1 MTTAV
6 TDALTPAE
14 VAEREANDEKAATA
28 ISRAKIGIIL
38 DRSAKGVFFSH
49 LVLRLKT
56 YPQRGIGTAATD
68 GTNLIYEPDF
78 INQLQPEEVTGL
90 LVHEVMHCTL
100 LHHVRRGDR
109 DPRGFNIAADL
120 AINGILKDCGYTLPK
135 GGCMVGEKP
144 FETFPKDLAAEEY
157 YELLPKIKVKLA
169 SFGKGNGNDPGGCG
183 GIIEPQDGAEKAK
196 QEADWTVNGQAAA
209 EAAKQRG
216 DVPGGLGRFIQA
228 LEQPKVDWKAELRD
242 FLTKPH
248 PERNDWGRPNR
259 RFLSH
264 GLYFPTLSGERL
276 GHIAVAID
284 TSGSIGQDTINAFG
298 AEIMGIIGSSPAKL
312 TVIWCD
318 CQIGRIDEYDNISAE
333 ELSLQACG
341 GGGTSHKPVF
351 EWLEKQGDD
360 APDCLVCLTDM
371 YTDFPKQ
378 GPETPVLWVSTSR
391 GIEGPFGKTIELN

>member
-6 TDALTPAE
+6 TDTNALSPAE
-14 VAEREANDEKAATA
+14 QAKRDENAEKAATA
-28 ISRAKIGIIL
+28 ISRAKIGILI
-38 DRSAKGVFFSH
+38 DKTAKGAFFSH

-56 YPQRGIGTAATD
+56 YPQYGIGTAATD

-78 INQLQPEEVTGL
+78 ILSLSPEELTGL
-90 LVHEVMHCTL
+90 VVHEVMHCVL

-135 GGCMVGEKP
+135 QGVFVGEAP
-144 FETFPKDLAAEEY
+144 FDKFPKDLSAEEY
-157 YELLPKIKVKLA
+157 YELLPKVKLNKL
-169 SFGKGNGNDPGGCG
+169 GPGNDPGGCG
-183 GIIEPQDGAEKAK
+183 GTIDPKDEAQAAH
-196 QEADWTVNGQAAA
+196 QEGEWTVNGQAAA

-216 DVPGGLGRFIQA
+216 DVPGALGRFIQA

-242 FLTKPH
+242 FLTRPH
-248 PERNDWGRPNR
+248 QDRNDWGRPNR

-298 AEIMGIIGSSPAKL
+298 SEILGIIGSSPAKL

-318 CQIGRIDEYDNISAE
+318 CKIGRIDEYENVSAE
-333 ELSLQACG
+333 ELSLESCG
-341 GGGTSHKPVF
+341 GGGTSHLPVF
-351 EWLEKQGDD
+351 EWLSEQGEDG
-360 APDCLVCLTDM
+360 PDCLVCLTDM
-371 YTDFPKQ
+371 YTEFPKEAPQ
-378 GPETPVLWVSTSR
+378 TPVLWVSTSKW
-391 GIEGPFGKTIELN
+391 IEGPFGKTIEIT